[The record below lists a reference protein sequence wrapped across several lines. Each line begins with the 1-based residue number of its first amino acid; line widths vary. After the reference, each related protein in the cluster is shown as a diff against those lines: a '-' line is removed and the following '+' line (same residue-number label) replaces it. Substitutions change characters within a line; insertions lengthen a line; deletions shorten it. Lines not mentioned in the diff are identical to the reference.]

1 MIPTIGL
8 IFAGLF
14 WQFYK
19 LKDEDVKA
27 MIDCNNG
34 KITRT
39 EALEKISIRK
49 EFKS

>member
-8 IFAGLF
+8 IIAGIF

-27 MIDCNNG
+27 MIDFNNG
-34 KITRT
+34 KISRE
-39 EALEKISIRK
+39 EALERISIRA
-49 EFKS
+49 EFEK